1 MATHQNREVEQWH
14 LDKKVPIALLT
25 ALLIQ
30 FGGMMMYV
38 GTLKSQTEDNG
49 RRITQLEGQK
59 VSERLSSLEAQVGD
73 TKALILRIEGKV
85 DRWHDDTIRQ
95 GQKR

>member
-1 MATHQNREVEQWH
+1 MATQANQEREQWH

-49 RRITQLEGQK
+49 RRITQLESQK
-59 VSERLSSLEAQVGD
+59 VPERLSSLEAQLTD
-73 TKALILRIEGKV
+73 TKALILRIESKV
-85 DRWHDDTIRQ
+85 DRISDRISDRR
-95 GQKR
+95 GK